1 MILIYNNQNL
11 RLRIILLL
19 KLVSTIFPYFII
31 VSYQALI
38 SKIAT
43 VMKIGLKYQLSVY
56 LTIFFVLD
64 EVLLMNLNNVT
75 MQNSNVAFLA
85 YSFISIMN
93 FYLIIQ
99 GLVNNMCFHQ
109 KIIATNKIENKT
121 LFHMIN
127 DWDFGKFL
135 FKKQE
140 RSVSNL
146 NFWTI
151 NFDLNLG
158 RTDKSEKVVN
168 LNFEQESEN
177 EQILEP
183 KKYSLKELSNNKIFR
198 KSKSYKEDKQEELK
212 EYNAHSFINRRIS
225 DKNSLYMIS
234 NKYKPLMSI
243 DESKVSLEISE
254 RMKNILFCSISHEL
268 RTPIN
273 QINGMLQIIKQSV
286 KDQSIMRFINISLS
300 SCDMLMSKVED
311 ILDYSML
318 EAGSCQIKKDQIDI
332 REMMIKIEKV
342 MSYQFDP
349 NLITFR
355 LYVSDNIPAIIFHDS
370 ARLKQILMNL
380 IYNAFKFTEKGFVVV
395 VLDGSEIYSPKKTYF
410 SKSIPEERS
419 KMMLNFS
426 ISDSG
431 WGIEKRKR
439 MLLYDLFSEAKIIKS
454 NDVNTSSKLMGIGL
468 TFWQKMLQLMN
479 SKLRL
484 TTALNIGSTF
494 SFELETEYYTEKNS
508 GKDSRQASTPI
519 NSLMSES
526 VFLSAFSNNEALEK

>member
-1 MILIYNNQNL
+1 MYNNQDL
-11 RLRIILLL
+11 RLRMILLL

-43 VMKIGLKYQLSVY
+43 VMNIGLEYQLSVY

-75 MQNSNVAFLA
+75 MQNSIVAFLA

-109 KIIATNKIENKT
+109 KTIATNKIENKT

-140 RSVSNL
+140 RPFSNL

-151 NFDLNLG
+151 NFDLNMG

-198 KSKSYKEDKQEELK
+198 RSKSYKEDTQEELK
-212 EYNAHSFINRRIS
+212 EYNATSFINRRIS
-225 DKNSLYMIS
+225 DKNSWYRVA
-234 NKYKPLMSI
+234 NRYKPLMSI

-468 TFWQKMLQLMN
+468 TFWQKMLQSMN

-494 SFELETEYYTEKNS
+494 SFELETEYITENM